1 MPETTVHLVLRTFLY
16 QLLRF
21 AFGDSCCVGS
31 GQFVYWRAA
40 DPKTCLAPD
49 LFLKL
54 GVPAAHFDFWKTWER
69 GTPELA
75 VEIVS
80 QSDREA
86 WDEKLAKYQ
95 DLGVREL
102 LRFDA
107 EAQVGARLRAWDRVD
122 DDLVERALSGDA
134 AESFV
139 VGRFWVVAEV
149 DGVRGLR
156 LAEDAGGRVLVPSPV
171 EAATRETEA
180 ANREKEAA
188 NHEKKEETRQ
198 RQQAEQR
205 VRELEA
211 ELKRHNKLG

>member
-31 GQFVYWRAA
+31 DQFVYWRAA

-54 GVPAAHFDFWKTWER
+54 GVPAAHFDSWKTWER

-86 WDEKLAKYQ
+86 WDDKLAKYQ

-107 EAQVGARLRAWDRVD
+107 EAPSGARLRAWDRVD
-122 DDLVERALSGDA
+122 DNLVERALSGDS
-134 AESFV
+134 AESVV
-139 VGRFWVVAEV
+139 VGRFWVVADV
-149 DGVRGLR
+149 DGTRGLR
-156 LAEDAGGRVLVPSPV
+156 LAKDAAGQVLISSHV
-171 EAATRETEA
+171 EA
-180 ANREKEAA
+180 ANREKEEA
-188 NHEKKEETRQ
+188 NREKEEETR
-198 RQQAEQR
+198 RREKAEQR

-211 ELKRHNKLG
+211 ELKRRG